1 MVGGNL
7 ILTYQNIIK
16 AGNMWETLYLINLFP
31 PLVKVSNPTRVVG
44 ERNLFRLLSS
54 QFFIVGV

>member
-16 AGNMWETLYLINLFP
+16 AGNMWETLYLTNLFP
-31 PLVKVSNPTRVVG
+31 PPTHYKRDNSG
-44 ERNLFRLLSS
+44 DLIF
-54 QFFIVGV
+54 